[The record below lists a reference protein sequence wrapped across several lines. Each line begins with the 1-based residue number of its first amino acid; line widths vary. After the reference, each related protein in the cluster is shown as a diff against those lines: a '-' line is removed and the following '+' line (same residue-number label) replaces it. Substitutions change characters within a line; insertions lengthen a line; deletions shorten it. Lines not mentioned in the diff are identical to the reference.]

1 MYKRKHRRSAAPTHD
16 RGSDNLRTFDD
27 TDFDPSLYI
36 VAYEADI
43 VSGPRAVSA
52 ALALECPEALPDG
65 ADKTN
70 AGSGLIHLEPQNRT
84 LVFDDDDGSVKARR
98 EPIHP
103 HLLVDR
109 YVFLILSR
117 LCENPCTVEVRPLDG
132 ANVCGMNRIDLT
144 LFLLP
149 NALWTRLREWS
160 VLRARGTLCC
170 SLALCTHTKLL
181 NRYDVRLLLDAI
193 PTVHDHPSL
202 PSPFTAAIGHP
213 RPLSPSGWSELPSDT
228 EDTFFFSPDEAEDYR
243 RDKRRKLIDHARE
256 ERMRAILARDRER
269 EGATGED
276 SEVWGGSDE
285 EPDETQK
292 ELLRR
297 TAVHVVSSPNPA
309 QLEMRILANHG
320 ADKRFAFLRGRW
332 SRAWKASKELARQ
345 EQREAQKAEKLSGCS
360 SLQGLIADYGDSE
373 GSGDEPSEG
382 EAVEDKAMNVSKP
395 LVRELDSASPDE
407 ADRQKARRE
416 RAREWSARRR
426 AEQLSNEEQG

>member
-16 RGSDNLRTFDD
+16 QGPDKLRTSDD

-65 ADKTN
+65 ANKTN
-70 AGSGLIHLEPQNRT
+70 AGSGLIHLQPQNRT

-98 EPIHP
+98 EPILP

-109 YVFLILSR
+109 SDLSTALIF
-117 LCENPCTVEVRPLDG
+117 VVRRP
-132 ANVCGMNRIDLT
+132 T
-144 LFLLP
+144 T
-149 NALWTRLREWS
+149 TRRDS
-160 VLRARGTLCC
+160 HCAR
-170 SLALCTHTKLL
+170 
-181 NRYDVRLLLDAI
+181 D
-193 PTVHDHPSL
+193 
-202 PSPFTAAIGHP
+202 
-213 RPLSPSGWSELPSDT
+213 LPSDA
-228 EDTFFFSPDEAEDYR
+228 EDTFFFTPDEAEDYR
-243 RDKRRKLIDHARE
+243 RDKPRKLIDHARE

-269 EGATGED
+269 EGATEED
-276 SEVWGGSDE
+276 SDVWGGSDE

-332 SRAWKASKELARQ
+332 SRAWKVSKELARQ
-345 EQREAQKAEKLSGCS
+345 EQREAQKAEKLSGSS

-373 GSGDEPSEG
+373 ESGDEPSEG
-382 EAVEDKAMNVSKP
+382 EAVEDKAVNVAKP
-395 LVRELDSASPDE
+395 LVRDFDSAGPDE

-416 RAREWSARRR
+416 RARDWSARRR
-426 AEQLSNEEQG
+426 AEQLSNEGQG

>member
-16 RGSDNLRTFDD
+16 RGSDKLRTFDD
-27 TDFDPSLYI
+27 TNVDPSLYI

-84 LVFDDDDGSVKARR
+84 LVFDDDDDGSVKARR
-98 EPIHP
+98 EPIPP
-103 HLLVDR
+103 HLLVD
-109 YVFLILSR
+109 
-117 LCENPCTVEVRPLDG
+117 
-132 ANVCGMNRIDLT
+132 
-144 LFLLP
+144 
-149 NALWTRLREWS
+149 
-160 VLRARGTLCC
+160 
-170 SLALCTHTKLL
+170 
-181 NRYDVRLLLDAI
+181 RYDVRLLLDAL
-193 PTVHDHPSL
+193 PTAYYHPAQ
-202 PSPFTAAIGHP
+202 PSPVAATVGHR
-213 RPLSPSGWSELPSDT
+213 RPLSPSGWSDLPSDT
-228 EDTFFFSPDEAEDYR
+228 EDTFFFTPDEAEDYR

-269 EGATGED
+269 EGATED
-276 SEVWGGSDE
+276 SDVWGGSDE

-332 SRAWKASKELARQ
+332 SRAWKVSKELARQ
-345 EQREAQKAEKLSGCS
+345 EQREAQKAEKLSGSS

-373 GSGDEPSEG
+373 ESGDEPSEG
-382 EAVEDKAMNVSKP
+382 EAVEDKAVDVSKP
-395 LVRELDSASPDE
+395 LVRDFDSASPDE
-407 ADRQKARRE
+407 TDRQKARRE

-426 AEQLSNEEQG
+426 AEQLSNEG